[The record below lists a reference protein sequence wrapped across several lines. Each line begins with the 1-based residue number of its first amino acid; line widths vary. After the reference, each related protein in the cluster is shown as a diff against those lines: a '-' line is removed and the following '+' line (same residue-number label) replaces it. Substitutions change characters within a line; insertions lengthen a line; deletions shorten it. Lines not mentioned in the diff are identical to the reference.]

1 MSALSDILAQPV
13 GAQFLRA
20 DLHIHSYGASHDVK
34 DASMTSATIVQT
46 AAKEGLSIIAITDHN
61 EISNVEP
68 ALEAARETSV
78 LVVPGVELS
87 TPQGHLLCYVP
98 TLDLLR
104 QFHGRLSIVER
115 GRSTSRCQQSLLECL
130 NLLGQLGGFAILAHV
145 DIPSGFVYHSGQA
158 PFLCIFRN
166 RPKILPPSHVSSKRE
181 VV

>member
-1 MSALSDILAQPV
+1 VSALSGILAQAV
-13 GAQFLRA
+13 GAQVLRA

-115 GRSTSRCQQSLLECL
+115 GTSTSRCQQSLLECL

-145 DIPSGFVYHSGQA
+145 DIPSGFVYRSGQA